1 MDSLDGGLVED
12 SSHRDAIEPLHGRHS
27 RLHGLL
33 LTKVRRPQV
42 MREKVAVVLQPRLVE
57 MKRRGEKE
65 KKEKEGRRTRR
76 GRRRINEERLV
87 HRSKTESIC
96 DIVGPDLKMTV

>member
-42 MREKVAVVLQPRLVE
+42 VREKVAVVLQPRLVE

-65 KKEKEGRRTRR
+65 KEEKKEEEECEGGR
-76 GRRRINEERLV
+76 GKRGGGGEE
-87 HRSKTESIC
+87 
-96 DIVGPDLKMTV
+96 

>member
-57 MKRRGEKE
+57 MKEKE
-65 KKEKEGRRTRR
+65 KEEEGRR
-76 GRRRINEERLV
+76 GGEEV
-87 HRSKTESIC
+87 
-96 DIVGPDLKMTV
+96 